1 MLNICSEKYGERKFF
16 TPIPIDMYHRKK
28 QKTESRADLV
38 FSKECRV
45 NESTNPTSTRPMQKT
60 FPGATREFKGT
71 DEKHWDE
78 IGNQRVEKIPK
89 EIVSRP
95 ERGKD
100 PKNFEKQALL
110 TATGQTLLSDPSSG
124 LVESVKLRRHYRH
137 RRISLRRASR
147 RGGELQ
153 PLKTMPKGCQ
163 RLFQRGLKL

>member
-16 TPIPIDMYHRKK
+16 TPIPIDMYHSKK
-28 QKTESRADLV
+28 QKTEIRADLV
-38 FSKECRV
+38 FCA
-45 NESTNPTSTRPMQKT
+45 ESTNRPTRRIPAQCRKRSPV
-60 FPGATREFKGT
+60 PRENSKAPT
-71 DEKHWDE
+71 KKHWDE

-110 TATGQTLLSDPSSG
+110 TATCKTLLSDPSSG

-137 RRISLRRASR
+137 R
-147 RGGELQ
+147 
-153 PLKTMPKGCQ
+153 
-163 RLFQRGLKL
+163 